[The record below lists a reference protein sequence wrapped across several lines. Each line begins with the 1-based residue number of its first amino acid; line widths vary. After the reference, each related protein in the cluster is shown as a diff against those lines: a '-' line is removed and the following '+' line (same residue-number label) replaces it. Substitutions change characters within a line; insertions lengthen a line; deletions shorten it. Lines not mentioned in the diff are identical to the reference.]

1 MLEAAMA
8 FLASEY
14 ERVRLLK
21 RSERSEVW
29 LVSDGAGRA
38 RVLKTIHAG
47 HLPYALLKAHPSPLW
62 PEIVFCAEDAD
73 ETVVVEEYV
82 SGHTLEERRRA
93 RNWLTEAEAALLLAS
108 LAVGLADLHALGI
121 VHRDIKPSNIII
133 ESTGQARLI
142 DFDAARVM
150 KPGAS
155 HDTHR
160 LGTEGYAPPEQFGAG
175 ATDGRSDLYARGVT
189 VRECLGPAYHGRL
202 DRILA
207 KCTEKDPDRRYRD
220 AEALGHAVRHLGRRR
235 ALRITAGLAAAVVL
249 TAGLGLAAFVASV
262 NDPVE
267 EVEQQVEKAKTAV
280 TDEARQAKRAISG
293 KKKAPSEDGAKR
305 TERMENDGTNSASG
319 GMPSANP
326 ATGTASPTSSDR
338 LESVLTFNGTP
349 WEPADTIVLSSDDW
363 RRWQRA
369 ANGET
374 NGDYALFFPSGWQAA
389 LTLTNESG
397 TPIVGARLTAAYD
410 GGSHTETET
419 HPVGTIAPGASVTV
433 PIALGGRRI
442 DSANAQQAYLS
453 LHLDHGAS
461 SVAGTCDWNL
471 AFYLRNDGGYRVFQE
486 IGK

>member
-175 ATDGRSDLYARGVT
+175 ATDGRSDLYALGVT
-189 VRECLGPAYHGRL
+189 VRECLGPA
-202 DRILA
+202 
-207 KCTEKDPDRRYRD
+207 
-220 AEALGHAVRHLGRRR
+220 
-235 ALRITAGLAAAVVL
+235 
-249 TAGLGLAAFVASV
+249 
-262 NDPVE
+262 
-267 EVEQQVEKAKTAV
+267 
-280 TDEARQAKRAISG
+280 
-293 KKKAPSEDGAKR
+293 
-305 TERMENDGTNSASG
+305 
-319 GMPSANP
+319 
-326 ATGTASPTSSDR
+326 
-338 LESVLTFNGTP
+338 
-349 WEPADTIVLSSDDW
+349 
-363 RRWQRA
+363 
-369 ANGET
+369 
-374 NGDYALFFPSGWQAA
+374 
-389 LTLTNESG
+389 
-397 TPIVGARLTAAYD
+397 
-410 GGSHTETET
+410 
-419 HPVGTIAPGASVTV
+419 
-433 PIALGGRRI
+433 
-442 DSANAQQAYLS
+442 
-453 LHLDHGAS
+453 
-461 SVAGTCDWNL
+461 
-471 AFYLRNDGGYRVFQE
+471 
-486 IGK
+486 